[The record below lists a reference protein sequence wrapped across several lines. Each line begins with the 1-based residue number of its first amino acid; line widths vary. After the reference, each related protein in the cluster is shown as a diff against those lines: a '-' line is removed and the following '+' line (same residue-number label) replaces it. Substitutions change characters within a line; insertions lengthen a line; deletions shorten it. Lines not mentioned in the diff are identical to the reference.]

1 MTNSHNDTTTPANA
15 HHEAD
20 KGQIE
25 PLTDNTDT
33 MPANNP
39 ISGKV
44 IADKMREGI
53 TALHDNL
60 TSLAH
65 HATDLANNFPT
76 MTNADFDVAIS
87 GLIGELWDS
96 VEQAKELL
104 PMPAQIYGQTLD
116 VDFVNIT
123 NQVMQR
129 FLEEHQA
136 TENTTENTTGDI

>member
-1 MTNSHNDTTTPANA
+1 MTNPHNDNTTPANA
-15 HHEAD
+15 YHEAD

-44 IADKMREGI
+44 IAERMAID
-53 TALHDNL
+53 L
-60 TSLAH
+60 TSLGEDIADILTQAKDIANAH
-65 HATDLANNFPT
+65 PT

-123 NQVMQR
+123 NQAMQR

-136 TENTTENTTGDI
+136 TENTTGDN

>member
-1 MTNSHNDTTTPANA
+1 MTNLHNNTITPANA

-25 PLTDNTDT
+25 PLIDNADT
-33 MPANNP
+33 TPPNNP
-39 ISGKV
+39 VTGKV

-123 NQVMQR
+123 NRGMQR
-129 FLEEHQA
+129 FLEEHQITGTA
-136 TENTTENTTGDI
+136 TETIIGGN